1 MSVRARVRKLGDRF
15 FDAEN
20 LSVVLAICRFVD
32 AEFTIFKK
40 IPEALGPRGLFR
52 SRDAKGMTSLHSF
65 YSGVNALSTA
75 LANQVSLKV
84 YIFLFRVLLLICH
97 KR

>member
-1 MSVRARVRKLGDRF
+1 LGDRF

-20 LSVVLAICRFVD
+20 LGVVLAICRFVD
-32 AEFTIFKK
+32 TEFTIFKK
-40 IPEALGPRGLFR
+40 IPESLGPRGIFR
-52 SRDAKGMTSLHSF
+52 SRDTKGVTSLHSF

-84 YIFLFRVLLLICH
+84 YIFLIKVVTSNFDKC
-97 KR
+97 